1 MTTHIQDLPNDEES
15 HGANTS
21 GGAKPSSETPQH
33 SAVKNSAAKLK
44 GSEKKKRRKDKSS
57 SGIERPSMGA
67 MLSPDPSSMDID
79 EPPVL
84 QHESWRKID
93 SDCCKDHPTEEVLY
107 WEHGPVE
114 VKC

>member
-1 MTTHIQDLPNDEES
+1 
-15 HGANTS
+15 
-21 GGAKPSSETPQH
+21 
-33 SAVKNSAAKLK
+33 
-44 GSEKKKRRKDKSS
+44 
-57 SGIERPSMGA
+57 MGA